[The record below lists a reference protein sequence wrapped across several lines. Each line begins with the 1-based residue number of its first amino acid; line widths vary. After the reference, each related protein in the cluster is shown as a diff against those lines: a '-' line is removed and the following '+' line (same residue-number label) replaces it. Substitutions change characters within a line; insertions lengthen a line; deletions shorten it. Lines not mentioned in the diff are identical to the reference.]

1 MKFNGTYKF
10 HAPSQRVFEAILNP
24 DVLKQCI
31 PGCEAVEYADANHLK
46 VTLSVPLPGLKG
58 PYTALLNIVQ
68 RQAPNL
74 LVLQLQRQGRGG
86 SIDATAQITLNDE
99 PDGALLSYE
108 ANAEMS
114 GPIAV
119 VNNPVGQGVAKNSL
133 STFFKN
139 LEKVLAA

>member
-24 DVLKQCI
+24 AVLKQCI
-31 PGCEAVEYADANHLK
+31 PGCEAVEYADENHLK
-46 VTLSVPLPGLKG
+46 VTLSLPIPGLKG
-58 PYTALLNIVQ
+58 TYTALLNIVQ

-86 SIDATAQITLNDE
+86 SIDATAQITLADE
-99 PDGALLSYE
+99 PDGALLSYD

-119 VNNPVGQGVAKNSL
+119 ANNPVGQGVAKNSL